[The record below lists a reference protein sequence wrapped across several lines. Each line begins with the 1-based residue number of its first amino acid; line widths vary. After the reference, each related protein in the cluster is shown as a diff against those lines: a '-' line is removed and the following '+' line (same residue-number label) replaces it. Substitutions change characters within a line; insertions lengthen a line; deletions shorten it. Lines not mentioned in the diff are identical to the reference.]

1 MILSRTAQTDA
12 EREQLL
18 DRTEA
23 IDWGLDAVNLT
34 LVPTPTHTP
43 TWLSSF
49 TITHQQKPSNR
60 QQRLEQ

>member
-12 EREQLL
+12 AREQLL

-34 LVPTPTHTP
+34 LVDSSTGRFARGQFNRSQFTHFSV
-43 TWLSSF
+43 LH
-49 TITHQQKPSNR
+49 I
-60 QQRLEQ
+60 